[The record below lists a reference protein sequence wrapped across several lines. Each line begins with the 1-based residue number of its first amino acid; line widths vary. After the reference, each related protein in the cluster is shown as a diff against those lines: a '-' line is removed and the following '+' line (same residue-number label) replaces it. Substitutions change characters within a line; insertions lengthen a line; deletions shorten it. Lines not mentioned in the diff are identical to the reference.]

1 MSGLEAG
8 VCGRHDLQEVSV
20 FPEEQQ
26 QLLDNHAALGGQRQA
41 SDWAVIFNL
50 TNSVMTKRCC
60 LCWLMPSLAV
70 AKAFLVGWSY
80 RSTMTACEPAHQFL
94 FLLCNCLP
102 LPLHQGF
109 KGKCRKAHM
118 LSALPW
124 ESDVSSFIYRRKIEG
139 VVVSKMMCIIKL
151 FWISPL
157 HSSARGLHSNH
168 TECYEKI
175 ILNWNQPSVK
185 IMTSA

>member
-1 MSGLEAG
+1 M
-8 VCGRHDLQEVSV
+8 
-20 FPEEQQ
+20 
-26 QLLDNHAALGGQRQA
+26 A
-41 SDWAVIFNL
+41 SIRSSNRSILNL
-50 TNSVMTKRCC
+50 RNSVMTKRCC

-70 AKAFLVGWSY
+70 TKAFLVGWSY
-80 RSTMTACEPAHQFL
+80 RRTMTACKPAQQSL
-94 FLLCNCLP
+94 FQLCNCMS

-109 KGKCRKAHM
+109 KGKCRKTHVV
-118 LSALPW
+118 SALPCD
-124 ESDVSSFIYRRKIEG
+124 SDMSSFIYRREIEW

-157 HSSARGLHSNH
+157 HSGARGLQANH

-185 IMTSA
+185 ITTTA